1 MDDGAVVVQCE
12 TGRDSDFG
20 VDVDVD
26 VDFDVDSDVRCPM
39 AISDETER
47 ILISLDPIVERDMI
61 HERNDNDESELRVA
75 SRSTSLEPPTPPK
88 ARKYNPP
95 PPNTPTKPNG
105 SREEEEKSLCDSPNP
120 VPTLHS
126 IL

>member
-39 AISDETER
+39 AISDGGGEDR
-47 ILISLDPIVERDMI
+47 VRCSLIRLSNMI
-61 HERNDNDESELRVA
+61 
-75 SRSTSLEPPTPPK
+75 
-88 ARKYNPP
+88 
-95 PPNTPTKPNG
+95 
-105 SREEEEKSLCDSPNP
+105 
-120 VPTLHS
+120 
-126 IL
+126 